1 MLANKMKNNYLRIFL
16 FLISFTS
23 LIGQQKYNF
32 EHISIPAGLS
42 NASVWDILQDKYG
55 FLWIATADGLNRYD
69 GYNFKIYKN
78 DPGDSKSLSNNF
90 VYSLMIDK
98 DETLWVGTVGGLCK
112 YDRANESFVTF
123 LPDSSRT
130 NTSANTI
137 IQFIQDSKNRI
148 WLATFDG
155 IFKFDITTK
164 KFERTFIK
172 NGDNKTPYTGTTG
185 AIIESSSGEIYSAY
199 YFQGLTKYN
208 ESNNLFEL
216 IDVDPSNPDILKQA
230 IVFDLD
236 EDKTGKIWISGQNGF
251 FSYAP
256 HSGTFNEIK
265 LFKKEVSINDIWKN
279 ATCGVHQDNNGFL
292 WIGSAG
298 NGIYRYNMK
307 TNEITHLGQSE
318 LPNSV
323 RTSDGF
329 WKFYEDEFGILWVA
343 TQNNGLLKLDFQKE
357 PFRLFANPT
366 DKVNSNSGSFIS
378 SIYKNP
384 IDNDFIW
391 LGTDDGLVKYN
402 LKEKTFNKYKNQK
415 GNTKSIPDNFIKSIE
430 HGAAQELW
438 LGTNKGL
445 SMMDLSNNSF
455 TNYDLSDKTKHSSVN
470 YNIVNN
476 LSMDDYGNLWVASGI
491 SGMVKFDT
499 KNKTKQFVPTLD
511 TRAYDLKLL
520 AFIDSANTKSNP
532 ISKLTEVGDYQD
544 IKKEFKLDKQSEV
557 MVVSVGEGLQVN
569 GMVDYGW
576 LQDSKS
582 DTVWSQ
588 INYNNSFYLGGDN
601 KNRITVSIL
610 TLNKGNYIL
619 RYHSDDSHSYKKWN
633 AEAPMDST
641 LWGIQVFDLSG
652 YDVNYYKNLILT
664 SQNKPFIN
672 GAAVTKVE
680 YQNDGTVLIGTST
693 GLFKYDIR
701 KNSVEYLQKDSKTVF
716 TTNFKRIND
725 LFVDK
730 NKVVWIATNGGLIK
744 YDPQANQFKI
754 LYDKDGLPSNYIEA
768 IEEDTYGNLWLSTL
782 NGISKFN
789 KDIVHPIFINYD
801 VKDGLQGYT
810 FNRRASFKSETGEL
824 FFAGQNGFNSFHSS
838 NINKQV
844 PKINISQLK
853 ISNELVYPSSKNSP
867 LTKSILETKE
877 IEIAYSQN
885 NISFEFSAI
894 HFSRPEKNQYA
905 YRLDGFDKEGWIYD
919 NRKFASYTNLPP
931 GEYVF
936 RVKGSNGDGV
946 WNEAG
951 TSINIKVLSPWWRT
965 IWAYIGYVFVF
976 AGIIF
981 GTDRFQRRRL
991 LLKERERQK
1000 YQNAELRVQQAEL
1013 QAKAS
1018 EAERRAL
1025 EIEND
1030 RKSKELESARELQLS
1045 MLPKQLPQFPHLDI
1059 AVYMKTATEVG
1070 GDYYDF
1076 NVGIDGT
1083 LTVVLGDATGHGMRA
1098 GTMVTSAKSLFNSYA
1113 ANPDILF
1120 TFQEMTRCI
1129 KQMQFHSLAMCMTM
1143 LKIQNNRLVMSAAGM
1158 PPVFLYK
1165 RESRKIEEH
1174 LMKGMPLGTMENFP
1188 YELKEMELFKGD
1200 TLLLMSDGFPE
1211 LQNERNEVYGYKRAR
1226 NSFEEVAEKEPE
1238 EIITYLK
1245 EEGSRWVNDREPE
1258 DDVTFVVIKIK

>member
-1 MLANKMKNNYLRIFL
+1 MKNN
-16 FLISFTS
+16 FLIICLFFISFS
-23 LIGQQKYNF
+23 ALIGQQKYNF

-42 NASVWDILQDKYG
+42 NTQVWDILQDKYG
-55 FLWIATADGLNRYD
+55 FLWVATADGLNCYD
-69 GYNFKIYKN
+69 GYSFKVYKN
-78 DPGDSKSLSNNF
+78 DPGDLKSLSNNY
-90 VYSLMIDK
+90 VYSIMIDNE
-98 DETLWVGTVGGLCK
+98 ETLWVGTAGGLCK
-112 YDRANESFVTF
+112 YDRANDSFVNF
-123 LPDSSRT
+123 LPDSNRA
-130 NTSANTI
+130 NTSSNTI
-137 IQFIQDSKNRI
+137 ISIVQDSKNRI
-148 WLATFDG
+148 WLTTFDG
-155 IFKFDITTK
+155 IFKFDRASK

-172 NGDNKTPYTGTTG
+172 NGNNKTPTSGVTVVL
-185 AIIESSSGEIYSAY
+185 IETSSGEIYSD
-199 YFQGLTKYN
+199 YFYQGIIKYN
-208 ESNNLFEL
+208 ESTNLFEL
-216 IDVDPSNPDILKQA
+216 VYISSEEPNIFKATNIFSLY
-230 IVFDLD
+230 
-236 EDKTGKIWISGQNGF
+236 EDKTGKIWIGSQNGL
-251 FSYAP
+251 YNYDP
-256 HSGTFNEIK
+256 HNKIFNEIN
-265 LFKKEVSINDIWKN
+265 LFKKEKN
-279 ATCGVHQDNNGFL
+279 PGIYTNAVFGIRQESDGFL

-298 NGIYRYNMK
+298 NGIFRYNMNTAEVVK
-307 TNEITHLGQSE
+307 LNQSE

-323 RTSDGF
+323 HISDSF
-329 WKFYEDEFGILWVA
+329 WKFYKDEFGILWIA

-357 PFRLFANPT
+357 PFRLFENPT
-366 DKVNSNSGSFIS
+366 EKVKSNTGLFIG

-384 IDNDFIW
+384 VDKDFIW
-391 LGTDDGLVKYN
+391 LGTDDGLVKYY
-402 LKEKTFNKYKNQK
+402 LTTKTFNKYKHQE
-415 GNTKSIPDNFIKSIE
+415 GNTKSIPSNFVRSIQ
-430 HGAAQELW
+430 HGSAQELW

-445 SMMDLSNNSF
+445 SLMNLSNNSF
-455 TNYDLSDKTKHSSVN
+455 TNFDLNEKTKHYSID
-470 YNIVNN
+470 YNNILN
-476 LSMDDYGNLWVASGI
+476 LSTDEYGNLWVASGI
-491 SGMVKFDT
+491 TGLIKFDT
-499 KNKTKQFVPTLD
+499 KNKTKQFIPTVA
-511 TRAYDLKLL
+511 TRAYDLRLL
-520 AFIDSANTKSNP
+520 EFIDSLNIKSKA
-532 ISKLTEVGDYQD
+532 IAKLTEVGDYQD
-544 IKKEFKLDKQSEV
+544 LKKEFNLEKQTDI
-557 MVVSVGEGLQVN
+557 MIVSAGEGLQAN
-569 GMVDYGW
+569 GMMDYGW

-582 DTVWSQ
+582 DTVWGQ
-588 INYNNSFYLGGDN
+588 TNYNKSFYLGGDF
-601 KNRITVSIL
+601 KNRISVEIIK
-610 TLNKGNYIL
+610 LNKGNYTL
-619 RYHSDDSHSYKKWN
+619 RYKSDDSHSYGKWN
-633 AEAPMDST
+633 AAAPIDST

-652 YDVNYYKNLILT
+652 SDVNYYKDQIVA

-672 GAAVTKVE
+672 GVSVTKVE
-680 YQNDGTVLIGTST
+680 YQYDGTVLIGTST
-693 GLFKYDIR
+693 GLSEYDIR
-701 KNSVEYLQKDSKTVF
+701 KNSIKYLQNDPKIVF
-716 TTNFKRIND
+716 TQNLKQIND

-730 NKVVWIATNGGLIK
+730 NRTVWIATNGGLIK
-744 YDPQANQFKI
+744 YDQNSKQFNV
-754 LYDKDGLPSNYIEA
+754 LYDKDGLPSNYIVA

-824 FFAGQNGFNSFHSS
+824 FFAGQNGFNAFHSG

-844 PKINISQLK
+844 PKIDITQLK
-853 ISNELVYPSSKNSP
+853 ISNELVYPSTKNSP
-867 LTKSILETKE
+867 LIKSILDTKE

-919 NRKFASYTNLPP
+919 NRKFASYTNLPL

-951 TSINIKVLSPWWRT
+951 TSIKIKVLSPWWRT

-976 AGIIF
+976 AGIIL
-981 GTDRFQRRRL
+981 GIDRFQRRRL
-991 LLKERERQK
+991 LFKERERQRFH
-1000 YQNAELRVQQAEL
+1000 NAELRAQKAEL

-1025 EIEND
+1025 EIENE

-1120 TFQEMTRCI
+1120 TFREMTRCI
-1129 KQMQFHSLAMCMTM
+1129 KKMQFQSLAMCMTM
-1143 LKIQNNRLVMSAAGM
+1143 LKIQNNRLLMSAAGM
-1158 PPVFLYK
+1158 PPVYLFRNK
-1165 RESRKIEEH
+1165 NRIIEEH
-1174 LMKGMPLGTMENFP
+1174 LMKGMPLGTMDNFP

-1211 LQNERNEVYGYKRAR
+1211 LQNENNEIYGYKRAR
-1226 NSFEEVAEKEPE
+1226 NSFEEVAEKDPE
-1238 EIITYLK
+1238 EIISYLK
-1245 EEGSRWVNDREPE
+1245 EEGSRWVNDNNPD
-1258 DDVTFVVIKIK
+1258 DDVTFVVIKVK

>member
-1 MLANKMKNNYLRIFL
+1 MLTYKKNNYLKIFFVL
-16 FLISFTS
+16 FSITS
-23 LIGQQKYNF
+23 IVGQQKYNF

-55 FLWIATADGLNRYD
+55 FLWVATADGLNRYD

-90 VYSLMIDK
+90 VYSLMIDN
-98 DETLWVGTVGGLCK
+98 EGTLWAGTSSGLCK

-123 LPDSSRT
+123 LPDSSKS
-130 NTSANTI
+130 NTSANVI
-137 IQFIQDSKNRI
+137 IHVVQDSKSRI
-148 WLATFDG
+148 WITTADG
-155 IFKFDITTK
+155 IYRFNKTTK
-164 KFERTFIK
+164 KFERAFVK
-172 NGDNKTPYTGTTG
+172 DGDNKAPTQGIT
-185 AIIESSSGEIYSAY
+185 IELLETSSGEIYSY
-199 YFQGLTKYN
+199 YIGQGLIKFN
-208 ESNNLFEL
+208 ESTSLFEW
-216 IDVDPSNPDILKQA
+216 INVIPKDPKIFNDKY
-230 IVFDLD
+230 FYNFY
-236 EDKTGKIWISGQNGF
+236 EDKTGKIWISSQIGF
-251 FSYAP
+251 YYYDP
-256 HSGTFNEIK
+256 HSGIFNELN
-265 LFKKEVSINDIWKN
+265 LFKKEKTTDRFTN
-279 ATCGVHQDNNGFL
+279 AVFGVHQDSDGFL
-292 WIGSAG
+292 WIGTSKH
-298 NGIYRYNMK
+298 GIFRYNMK
-307 TNEITHLGQSE
+307 TNEVTQLNQSE

-323 RTSDGF
+323 YNFNGF
-329 WKFYEDEFGILWVA
+329 WRFYKDEFGILWVA
-343 TQNNGLLKLDFQKE
+343 TQDNGLLKLDFQKE
-357 PFRLFANPT
+357 PFRLFANPV
-366 DKVNSNSGSFIS
+366 DKVNSNSGFNIG
-378 SIYKNP
+378 SIYKDP

-391 LGTDDGLVKYN
+391 LGSDDGLVKYN
-402 LKEKTFNKYKNQK
+402 LEQKTFNKFKHQE
-415 GNTKSIPDNFIKSIE
+415 GNTKSIPSNSVRSIQ
-430 HGAAQELW
+430 HGSSQELW
-438 LGTNKGL
+438 LGTNKGV
-445 SMMDLSNNSF
+445 SMMNLSKNSF
-455 TNYDLSDKTKHSSVN
+455 ANYDLSDKTKHYSID
-470 YNIVNN
+470 YNNIIN

-491 SGMVKFDT
+491 AGLVKFDT
-499 KNKTKQFVPTLD
+499 KNKTKQFIPTFD
-511 TRAYDLKLL
+511 ARAYDLRLL
-520 AFIDSANTKSNP
+520 AIIDSLNTKSNP
-532 ISKLTEVGDYQD
+532 IAKLTEVGNYQD
-544 IKKEFKLDKQSEV
+544 LKKEFNLEKQTKV
-557 MVVSVGEGLQVN
+557 IIVSVGEGLKAN

-576 LQDSKS
+576 LLNSKS

-588 INYNNSFYLGGDN
+588 NNYYNSFYLGGDF
-601 KNRITVSIL
+601 KNRISVGIL
-610 TLNKGNYIL
+610 TLNKGNYAL
-619 RYHSDDSHSYKKWN
+619 RYKSDDSHSYGKWN
-633 AEAPMDST
+633 ATPPIDST
-641 LWGIQVFDLSG
+641 LWGIQVFELS
-652 YDVNYYKNLILT
+652 DDANYSQNLIET
-664 SQNKPFIN
+664 SKNKPFIN
-672 GAAVTKVE
+672 GLSVTKVE

-693 GLFKYDIR
+693 GLSMYDIR
-701 KNSVEYLQKDSKTVF
+701 KNSVEFLQEGTKKTF
-716 TTNFKRIND
+716 TPNLKQIND
-725 LFVDK
+725 ILIDK
-730 NKVVWIATNGGLIK
+730 DKVVWIGTNGGLLK
-744 YDPQANQFKI
+744 YDQHSKLFNI
-754 LYDKDGLPSNYIEA
+754 LYDKDGLPSNYVVA
-768 IEEDTYGNLWLSTL
+768 VEEDAYGNLWLSTL

-789 KDIVHPIFINYD
+789 KDITHPIFINYD

-810 FNRRASFKSETGEL
+810 FNRRSSFRSETGDL
-824 FFAGQNGFNSFHSS
+824 FFAGQNGFNTFHSS

-946 WNEAG
+946 WNEKGA
-951 TSINIKVLSPWWRT
+951 SIKIKVLSPWWRT
-965 IWAYIGYVFVF
+965 IWAYMGYVFVF

-981 GTDRFQRRRL
+981 GIDRFQRRRL
-991 LLKERERQK
+991 LLRERERQRF
-1000 YQNAELRVQQAEL
+1000 QNAELRAQKAEL
-1013 QAKAS
+1013 QAIAS

-1025 EIEND
+1025 EIENE

-1143 LKIQNNRLVMSAAGM
+1143 LKIQNNKLVMSAAGM

-1165 RESRKIEEH
+1165 NERKKTEEH
-1174 LMKGMPLGTMENFP
+1174 LMKGMPLGTMDNFP
-1188 YELKEMELFKGD
+1188 YELKEMELLKGD

-1211 LQNERNEVYGYKRAR
+1211 LQNEHNEAYGYKRAR

-1245 EEGSRWVNDREPE
+1245 EEGSRWGKDKEQE
-1258 DDVTFVVIKIK
+1258 DDVTFVVIKLK